1 MKCKYCNANT
11 HTIKDC
17 NSRVGNLL
25 VNHVTN
31 LMFSNPVNFRL
42 QIQALKALRQADL
55 SMVCKKLNQPISGN
69 KTTLMTRILRTYF
82 NLSYERIPTEEAR
95 YEMIIAIHTA
105 YSDLLETIHVDRPI
119 VINLIQMI
127 DTWYW
132 YTYGLMRNGQ
142 PLSDYREE
150 LQEFYLTINMN
161 NALLESLGIVR
172 NKLTKIAITFQPLDQ
187 NQHQNQD
194 QDQDQNQNE
203 CAICYE
209 DNCKIVQLGCG
220 HEFCVN
226 CICEV
231 AKARTKS
238 FILCALCRDEINE
251 IKVSDEVVKKQ
262 LEHHIE

>member
-1 MKCKYCNANT
+1 MKCNYCSSSS

-17 NSRVGNLL
+17 NSQVATMLL
-25 VNHVTN
+25 NHVTN
-31 LMFSNPVNFRL
+31 IMFSNPVNFRL
-42 QIQALKALRQADL
+42 QIQHLKTLRQSDL
-55 SMVCKKLNQPISGN
+55 SMVCKKLHQAISGN
-69 KTTLMTRILRTYF
+69 KTILISRILNTYF
-82 NLSYERIPTEEAR
+82 HLSYERLSSEQAR
-95 YEMIIAIHTA
+95 YEMIMDIHTA
-105 YSDLLETIHVDRPI
+105 YSDLIETIHVDRPI

-132 YTYGLMRNGQ
+132 CTYGLMRNGQ
-142 PLSDYREE
+142 PLSEYREE

-161 NALLESLGIVR
+161 NALLESLGIAR

-187 NQHQNQD
+187 NQNQTQNQEETD
-194 QDQDQNQNE
+194 

-209 DNCKIVQLGCG
+209 DNCKTVQLGCG
-220 HEFCVN
+220 HKFCVN

-251 IKVSDEVVKKQ
+251 IKVGDEASKKQ
-262 LEHHIE
+262 LEVHIE

>member
-1 MKCKYCNANT
+1 
-11 HTIKDC
+11 
-17 NSRVGNLL
+17 
-25 VNHVTN
+25 
-31 LMFSNPVNFRL
+31 MFSNPVNFRL

-55 SMVCKKLNQPISGN
+55 SMVCKKLNHPISGN
-69 KTTLMTRILRTYF
+69 KTTLMSRILRTYF

-95 YEMIIAIHTA
+95 YEMIMAIHTA

-172 NKLTKIAITFQPLDQ
+172 NKLTKIKITFQPLDKDQSQDQDQ
-187 NQHQNQD
+187 NQDKDQSQDKDQDQSQNQD
-194 QDQDQNQNE
+194 QDQTQDQNE

-209 DNCKIVQLGCG
+209 DNCKTVQLGCG
-220 HEFCVN
+220 HEFCAD

-251 IKVSDEVVKKQ
+251 IKVSDEATKKQ
-262 LEHHIE
+262 LEDHIE